1 MEMDLTGKQI
11 AMDYDSKAREH
22 DFEGKRRMM
31 ELDYAGKSAES
42 ERKAKEKEQSDKDK
56 SESKAKAEQPK
67 RVKFERD
74 ENGKIIGGTVS

>member
-1 MEMDLTGKQI
+1 
-11 AMDYDSKAREH
+11 
-22 DFEGKRRMM
+22 MM